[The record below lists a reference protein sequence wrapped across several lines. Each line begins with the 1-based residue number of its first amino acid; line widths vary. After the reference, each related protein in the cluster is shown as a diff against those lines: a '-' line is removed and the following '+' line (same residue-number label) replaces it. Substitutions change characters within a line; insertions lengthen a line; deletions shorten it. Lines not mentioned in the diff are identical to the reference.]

1 MSINLLIDTSNLL
14 RLLNILEKDRNIHK
28 LSVWLNREEIQLYIP
43 DTLLLEWEK
52 NKKIK
57 LAETKDDVTKLI
69 KKHKVDKAFPSLGV
83 DPPEIDIAQ
92 IRLTGQIEII
102 DRWIHFGIK
111 YGEGPASV
119 KARQQQKTESL
130 PPFQGGKDSEKDA
143 IIIFST
149 LDRLSTQKQ
158 PTLYFVSANTTDFSQ
173 KENHELKLHPAIVAR
188 FPSVTVKYFETL
200 NHFVEHA
207 THTNLLNR
215 RPETVSDNTRLLQNF
230 TIDPARHPI
239 DQLYDYLTARFSTIK
254 FLPRSL
260 YAPHPPFAL
269 NTARDLFDR
278 PFTISTNNKHIY
290 DLLRSFNIIDGRID
304 TSEIANIQQV
314 EQAEEK
320 ARYILE
326 TLNFNFG
333 HNVSWLQQEQTPIAA
348 IERDISDTLTGQFQR
363 LNLAGLWTKLA
374 PAEHETIDSLMEK
387 GYLHYKLGNYV
398 ASAQIYQ
405 QARTLAEKENNYN
418 QTFFS
423 IFNLSKLAQ
432 ILAFLVEPSAIPKD
446 LQADLQSIDLLG
458 DIAVYSKEQN
468 KNILSWMSDNRFISE
483 GIAELAS
490 VVSDIDKLEHQHSSG
505 WNSDFLQVLN
515 TYFEVDNFLAYN
527 HIVFD
532 QFAEFD
538 KLTRFFLQGLFASY
552 ASNQRLRGQ
561 IEQFPDWL
569 LETLMLNGNADTIK
583 YYFSKYELQG
593 VNYRVDKIDYFE
605 QTLLPFL
612 YSFNDVRLYSD
623 RLDNA
628 TRRNFNDQL
637 DKYLNNAI
645 ILIAITNIRQDLET
659 ALITSIHQIV
669 EESINPLDPPTFDHL
684 NFLFFIK
691 YKRILPDIATQFL
704 ITLLVRKIRI
714 KDILYT
720 NLIQILKAKNEPL
733 TLTAEQFAAFS
744 KNWLVLERNELDF
757 PETVIAI
764 HDILENGEQKASI
777 VAFISETLHEHFSH
791 RLLYLADFSNLIVPT
806 AEHIGKFEAYL
817 IARLSPLP
825 PDSVIRRVP
834 LRYPYAIPVD
844 QYIHFS
850 QQHDHPIPPQL
861 RSNILDVDPY
871 YQWILAPEDFD
882 YANFIPQWLQ
892 HDLSKALKTTLQ
904 SSDSLKRH
912 LTISLR
918 ANKDNEMLWAF
929 YELFNI

>member
-1 MSINLLIDTSNLL
+1 MPIHLLIDTSNLL
-14 RLLNILEKDRNIHK
+14 RLLNILEKDRNIDK
-28 LSVWLNREEIQLYIP
+28 LSVWLRLGEIQLYVP
-43 DTLLLEWEK
+43 DILLQEWEK

-57 LAETKDDVTKLI
+57 LADANEDVNKLI

-83 DPPEIDIAQ
+83 DPPEQPIAQ
-92 IRLTGQIEII
+92 IRLKGQIEII
-102 DRWIHFGIK
+102 DGWLHSGFK
-111 YGEGPASV
+111 YSEGAASEE
-119 KARQQQKTESL
+119 ARHQQKVEGH

-149 LDRLSTQKQ
+149 LERLPTQQ
-158 PTLYFVSANTTDFSQ
+158 QSTLYFVSANTTDFSQ
-173 KENHELKLHPAIVAR
+173 KENDELKLHSAILAR
-188 FPSVTVKYFETL
+188 FPSITVKYFETL
-200 NHFVEHA
+200 NNFVDHV
-207 THTNLLNR
+207 TQRNVLTR

-230 TIDPARHPI
+230 TIDPARHPL
-239 DQLYDYLTARFSTIK
+239 DQLYNYLTARFRTIK

-260 YAPHPPFAL
+260 YAPHPPFAV
-269 NTARDLFDR
+269 NTARNLFDR
-278 PFTISTNNKHIY
+278 PFTISSNNKDIY
-290 DLLRSFNIIDGRID
+290 DFLRSVKIIDGRID
-304 TSEIANIQQV
+304 TSEIVNIHQV
-314 EQAEEK
+314 EQAEQK

-333 HNVSWLQQEQTPIAA
+333 HNVSWLQQEQTPIAP
-348 IERDISDTLTGQFQR
+348 IERDLSNTLTWQFQR
-363 LNLAGLWTKLA
+363 LQLAELHTKLA
-374 PAEHETIDSLMEK
+374 LAENETIDSLMEK
-387 GYLHYKLGNYV
+387 GYLLYKLGNYV
-398 ASAQIYQ
+398 ASALIYQ

-432 ILAFLVEPSAIPKD
+432 ILTFLVEPAAVPKD
-446 LQADLQSIDLLG
+446 LHDDLQSIDLQG
-458 DIAVYSKEQN
+458 AITVYTKEQN

-483 GIAELAS
+483 AIAELSA
-490 VVSDIDKLEHQHSSG
+490 VVSDIDKLEHQRSSG
-505 WNSDFLQVLN
+505 WNSDFMQVLN
-515 TYFEVDNFLAYN
+515 IYFEVDNFLSYN
-527 HIVFD
+527 CIVFD

-538 KLTRFFLQGLFASY
+538 KLTTFFLQGLFASY

-583 YYFSKYELQG
+583 YYFSRYELQG
-593 VNYRVDKIDYFE
+593 VNYRVDKIDFFE

-612 YSFNDVRLYSD
+612 QSFDELRRSSD
-623 RLDNA
+623 QLDNA

-669 EESINPLDPPTFDHL
+669 EESINPLAPPTFDHL

-691 YKRILPDIATQFL
+691 HKRILPDIAIQFL

-720 NLIQILKAKNEPL
+720 NLIHILKVNNEPL
-733 TLTAEQFAAFS
+733 PLTAEQFAAFS
-744 KNWLVLERNELDF
+744 NNWLVLERNELDF

-764 HDILENGEQKASI
+764 HDILENAEQKASI
-777 VAFISETLHEHFSH
+777 VAFINETLHEHFNH

-806 AEHIGKFEAYL
+806 AEQIGKFESYL

-834 LRYPYAIPVD
+834 LRYPYATPVD

-861 RSNILDVDPY
+861 RSNILDLDPY